1 MTLNSHVIKLK
12 HIVIILGILSGIATG
27 LWRASAWA
35 QNVKNGIEAGVDKDK
50 QQDTLI
56 ADITITQKQMFQMM
70 RTMFVIDSLE
80 RAGDTKLMAR
90 VYAITNCEDT
100 IPEDTLGTNEWST
113 EYTEKDSLE

>member
-12 HIVIILGILSGIATG
+12 HIAWTLGILISIATG

-35 QNVKNGIEAGVDKDK
+35 QNVKNGIEAGIDKDK

-56 ADITITQKQMFQMM
+56 ANITITQKQMFQMM

-80 RAGDTKLMAR
+80 NADDTKLMER
-90 VYAITNCEDT
+90 VYAITNCKDT
-100 IPEDTLGTNEWST
+100 IPDTLGTNEWST